1 MDWEKIS
8 KNINSL
14 RVVPRLIMLGYA
26 FLVYHVVDWA
36 LLQTTITNQHATVIA
51 SVIGIASFLV
61 PAYFNSG
68 NK

>member
-1 MDWEKIS
+1 MDWSKTAKIV
-8 KNINSL
+8 NEF

-26 FLVYHVVDWA
+26 YIVWHVTDWA
-36 LLQTTITNQHATVIA
+36 LLQTTITNQHAAVIA
-51 SVIGIASFLV
+51 SIVGIASFLV